1 MFVKDAKDMVKNIR
15 DIVTAPVVNI
25 MLLCGFLSVILSFC
39 RVNNVEGFSFT
50 SGPIWILFII
60 GCLLLLGSPIMF
72 IFTIEDRKINR
83 RIKIEDGL
91 SLPFGRVSVNLKVG
105 KIQEVSG
112 SSESTTVILPA
123 NTTFIDDCITDKN
136 SALGAF
142 FLEHYP
148 DKISDIATVIEEQLK
163 RSGYTKSENGTYL
176 PGTTIIMPSPY
187 NTPSKILITAS
198 TVRREIT
205 GINAEP
211 STICEC
217 IRQVFMLTADKKIS
231 KLRMPILGSGHG
243 GLDIND
249 ALLFLILAIK
259 HYSKQYHH
267 VKSVDIIVTEIDA
280 PNLKDINRLQYLTRL
295 EVKKK

>member
-1 MFVKDAKDMVKNIR
+1 MFVEDAKDMIKNIR

-25 MLLCGFLSVILSFC
+25 MLLCGFSSVILSFC

-72 IFTIEDRKINR
+72 IFTREDRKITR

-91 SLPFGRVSVNLKVG
+91 SLPFGRVSVSLKLG

-142 FLEHYP
+142 FLERYP

-163 RSGYTKSENGTYL
+163 RSGYKKSENGTYL

-205 GINAEP
+205 GIKAEP

>member
-1 MFVKDAKDMVKNIR
+1 MFVKDAKDMIKNIR

-25 MLLCGFLSVILSFC
+25 MLLCGFLSVVLSFC

-72 IFTIEDRKINR
+72 IFTREDRKINR
-83 RIKIEDGL
+83 RIKIENGL

-105 KIQEVSG
+105 KVQEVFG

-142 FLEHYP
+142 FLEYYP

-163 RSGYTKSENGTYL
+163 RSGYKKSENGTYF

-217 IRQVFMLTADKKIS
+217 IRQVFMLTSDKKIS